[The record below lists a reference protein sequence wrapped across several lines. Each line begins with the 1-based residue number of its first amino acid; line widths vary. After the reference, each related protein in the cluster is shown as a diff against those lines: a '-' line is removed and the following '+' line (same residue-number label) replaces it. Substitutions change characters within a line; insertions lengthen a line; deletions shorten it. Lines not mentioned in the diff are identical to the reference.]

1 MTVLRMDDAGQ
12 GLGEYA
18 ILLGFIAVLCIAAL
32 SFVGSQLLSRYQD
45 VSSSYP

>member
-1 MTVLRMDDAGQ
+1 MTLLRMDDTGQ

-32 SFVGSQLLSRYQD
+32 SYIGSQLLSRYQD
-45 VSSSYP
+45 VSASYP

>member
-1 MTVLRMDDAGQ
+1 VTVLRMDDTGQ

-45 VSSSYP
+45 VSTSYP

>member
-1 MTVLRMDDAGQ
+1 MTLLRMDDSGQ

-32 SFVGSQLLSRYQD
+32 SYIGSQLLSRYQD
-45 VSSSYP
+45 VSASYP